1 MKYSPTHPGFSLLE
15 VVLATAILL
24 FAVVALGELV
34 RNGLNAARR
43 AQYVSQAQLICESKL
58 AEIAAGIVPPDP
70 VSQVPVLSTED
81 QPDLN
86 EWVYSV
92 EVFPLDQ
99 PELIQVKVTVMRNPQ
114 LGGFP
119 FEFSLIRWMRDPEV
133 DQEAA
138 AEVSAGGGI

>member
-1 MKYSPTHPGFSLLE
+1 MKPAGNRSAFSLLE
-15 VVLATAILL
+15 VILATTILL

-34 RNGLNAARR
+34 RNGLNAATR
-43 AQYVSQAQLICESKL
+43 ARDISQAQLLCESKL
-58 AEIAAGIVPPDP
+58 AEIAAGILPPDP
-70 VSQVPVLSTED
+70 VTDLPLLATVD
-81 QPDLN
+81 QPDLS

-99 PELIQVKVTVMRNPQ
+99 PELIQVRVTVRRNAQ

-119 FEFSLIRWMRDPEV
+119 FEFSLIRWMRNPEV

-138 AEVSAGGGI
+138 ADVASGGGL